1 MDSSPSHRG
10 GLPHHSS
17 PSAVASPKSRAQDE
31 TVELLS
37 TPEIQSWLSSIEQC
51 LNEVSITVSEGKMNS
66 EQKLRVTSLCRK
78 VGHGVS
84 QMAVQYQ
91 SLKHKAIQNYTTL
104 QTLRENQDL
113 AVSLTEIKQ
122 KLQETLIKPKPES
135 TSFADMVKGTKNL
148 IRPQAT
154 SSVAIYPSDHTKTS
168 DETKNFVQKIV
179 CPEEMK
185 LKVHGL
191 RKIRNGGV
199 IISTETKDD
208 ILKLKQTVER
218 STSAFTVTE
227 PQKRKP
233 RIIIIGVPTDMAEK
247 EVFRCIYEQNIVDKF
262 PTLTKDTF
270 LTSCKLS
277 HKSGKRDADSCNY
290 IVEVPANV
298 RKALVDQNRLYINWT
313 SCPVHD
319 FTLVTRCFK
328 CQQYGHAS
336 KTCKSATSTCG
347 HCGGEGHATQ
357 ECSSKE
363 QPPKCATCKRYKKPH
378 NHKTGDSDCPA
389 RKAAEY
395 RYINS
400 VDYKGI

>member
-1 MDSSPSHRG
+1 MDSSPSNRG
-10 GLPHHSS
+10 GLPHRSS
-17 PSAVASPKSRAQDE
+17 PSAATTRNQTQDE
-31 TVELLS
+31 TIETIS
-37 TPEIQSWLSSIEQC
+37 TSEIQTWMSSIEQC
-51 LNEVSITVSEGKMNS
+51 LNEVSTIASEGKMNA
-66 EQKLRVTSLCRK
+66 EQKLRISSLCRK

-91 SLKHKAIQNYTTL
+91 SLKHKALQNYATL
-104 QTLRENQDL
+104 LTLKDNEGL
-113 AVSLTEIKQ
+113 ATSLSEIKQ
-122 KLQETLIKPKPES
+122 KLHETLTKKTQES
-135 TSFADMVKGTKNL
+135 ASFADMVKGTKSL

-154 SSVAIYPSDHTKTS
+154 SSVAIYPSDNTKTS
-168 DETKNFVQKIV
+168 EETKNLVQKIV

-185 LKVHGL
+185 LKVRGL

-208 ILKLKQTVER
+208 IQKLKQTVER
-218 STSAFTVTE
+218 STTGLTVDE

-233 RIIIIGVPTDMAEK
+233 RILIIGVPTDMAEK
-247 EVFRCIYEQNIVDKF
+247 EVFKCIYEQNIVDIL
-262 PTLTKDTF
+262 PTLTKETF
-270 LTSCKLS
+270 LTAVKLS

-290 IVEVPANV
+290 IVEVPASV
-298 RKALVDQNRLYINWT
+298 RKALVNQNRIYINWT
-313 SCPVHD
+313 SCPVRD

-336 KTCKSATSTCG
+336 KTCKSATSSCG
-347 HCGGEGHATQ
+347 HCGAEGHATQ

-363 QPPKCATCKRYKKPH
+363 EPPKCATCKRYKKPH
-378 NHKTGDSDCPA
+378 NHKTGDSECPA

-400 VDYKGI
+400 IDYEGA

>member
-1 MDSSPSHRG
+1 MDSSPSNRG
-10 GLPHHSS
+10 GLPHRSS
-17 PSAVASPKSRAQDE
+17 PSAATTRNQTQDE
-31 TVELLS
+31 TIETIS
-37 TPEIQSWLSSIEQC
+37 TSEIQTWMSSIEQC
-51 LNEVSITVSEGKMNS
+51 LNEVSTIASEGKMNA
-66 EQKLRVTSLCRK
+66 EQKLRISSLCRK

-91 SLKHKAIQNYTTL
+91 SLKHKALQNYATL
-104 QTLRENQDL
+104 LTLKDNEGL
-113 AVSLTEIKQ
+113 ATSLSEIKQ
-122 KLQETLIKPKPES
+122 KLHETLTKKTQES
-135 TSFADMVKGTKNL
+135 ASFADMVKGTKSL

-154 SSVAIYPSDHTKTS
+154 SSVAIYPSDNTKTS
-168 DETKNFVQKIV
+168 EETKNLVQKIV

-185 LKVHGL
+185 LKVRGL

-208 ILKLKQTVER
+208 IQKLKQTVER
-218 STSAFTVTE
+218 STTGLTVDE

-233 RIIIIGVPTDMAEK
+233 RILIIGVPTDMAEK
-247 EVFRCIYEQNIVDKF
+247 EVFRCIYEQNIVDIL
-262 PTLTKDTF
+262 PTLTKETF
-270 LTSCKLS
+270 LTAVKLS

-290 IVEVPANV
+290 IVEVPASV
-298 RKALVDQNRLYINWT
+298 RKALVNQNRIYINWT
-313 SCPVHD
+313 SCPVRD

-336 KTCKSATSTCG
+336 KTCKSATSSCG
-347 HCGGEGHATQ
+347 HCGAEGHATQ

-363 QPPKCATCKRYKKPH
+363 EPPKCATCKRYKKPH
-378 NHKTGDSDCPA
+378 NHKTGDSECPA

-400 VDYKGI
+400 IDYEGA

>member
-1 MDSSPSHRG
+1 MDRSPSHHG
-10 GLPHHSS
+10 GLPHCSSS
-17 PSAVASPKSRAQDE
+17 PAATPRSHAQDE
-31 TVELLS
+31 TVEVFS
-37 TPEIQSWLSSIEQC
+37 TPEIQSWMSSIEQC

-78 VGHGVS
+78 VGYGVS

-91 SLKHKAIQNYTTL
+91 SLKHKALQNYATL
-104 QTLRENQDL
+104 QTLKENQDL
-113 AVSLTEIKQ
+113 ASSLTEIKQ
-122 KLQETLIKPKPES
+122 ELQDTLIKHKPES
-135 TSFADMVKGTKNL
+135 TSFADMVKGTKSL
-148 IRPQAT
+148 IMPHAI

-168 DETKNFVQKIV
+168 EETKNLVQKIV

-185 LKVHGL
+185 LKVRGL
-191 RKIRNGGV
+191 RKTRNGGV

-208 ILKLKQTVER
+208 MLKVKETVER
-218 STSAFTVTE
+218 STSALTVDE

-247 EVFRCIYEQNIVDKF
+247 EVFKSIYDQNIVDKL

-270 LTSCKLS
+270 LTSIKLS

-290 IVEVPANV
+290 IVEVPASI
-298 RKALVDQNRLYINWT
+298 RKVLVNQNRLYINWT

-336 KTCKSATSTCG
+336 KTCKSATSTYG

-363 QPPKCATCKRYKKPH
+363 EPPKCATCKRFKKPY
-378 NHKTGDSDCPA
+378 NHKTGDSECPA

-400 VDYKGI
+400 VDYKGV

>member
-1 MDSSPSHRG
+1 MDRSPSHCG
-10 GLPHHSS
+10 GLPHCSS
-17 PSAVASPKSRAQDE
+17 PPAATPRSHAQDE
-31 TVELLS
+31 TIEVFS
-37 TPEIQSWLSSIEQC
+37 TPEIQSWMSSIEQC

-78 VGHGVS
+78 VGYGVS

-91 SLKHKAIQNYTTL
+91 SLKHKALQNYATL
-104 QTLRENQDL
+104 QTLKENQDL
-113 AVSLTEIKQ
+113 ASSLTEIKQ
-122 KLQETLIKPKPES
+122 ELQDILIKHKPES
-135 TSFADMVKGTKNL
+135 TSFADMVKGTKSL
-148 IRPQAT
+148 IRPHAT

-168 DETKNFVQKIV
+168 EETKNLVQKIV

-185 LKVHGL
+185 LKVRGL
-191 RKIRNGGV
+191 RKTRNGGV

-208 ILKLKQTVER
+208 MLKVKETVER
-218 STSAFTVTE
+218 STSALTVDE

-233 RIIIIGVPTDMAEK
+233 RIIIIGVPTDMVEK
-247 EVFRCIYEQNIVDKF
+247 EVFKSIYDQNIVDKL

-270 LTSCKLS
+270 LTSIKLS

-290 IVEVPANV
+290 IIEVPASI
-298 RKALVDQNRLYINWT
+298 RKVLVNQNRLYINWT

-363 QPPKCATCKRYKKPH
+363 EPPKCATCKRYKKPY
-378 NHKTGDSDCPA
+378 NHKTGDSECPA

-400 VDYKGI
+400 VDYKGV

>member
-1 MDSSPSHRG
+1 MDSSPSNRG
-10 GLPHHSS
+10 GLPHRSS
-17 PSAVASPKSRAQDE
+17 PSAATTRNQTQDE
-31 TVELLS
+31 TIETIS
-37 TPEIQSWLSSIEQC
+37 TSEIQTWMSSIEQC
-51 LNEVSITVSEGKMNS
+51 LNEVSTIASEGKMNA
-66 EQKLRVTSLCRK
+66 EQKLRISSLCRK

-91 SLKHKAIQNYTTL
+91 SLKHKALQNYATL
-104 QTLRENQDL
+104 LTLKDNEGL
-113 AVSLTEIKQ
+113 ATSLSEIKQ
-122 KLQETLIKPKPES
+122 KLHETLTKKTQES
-135 TSFADMVKGTKNL
+135 ASFADMVKGTKSL

-154 SSVAIYPSDHTKTS
+154 SSVAIYPSDNTKTS
-168 DETKNFVQKIV
+168 EETKNLVQKIV

-185 LKVHGL
+185 LKVRGL

-208 ILKLKQTVER
+208 IQKLKQTVER
-218 STSAFTVTE
+218 STTGLTVDE

-233 RIIIIGVPTDMAEK
+233 RILIIGVPTDMAEK
-247 EVFRCIYEQNIVDKF
+247 EVFKCIYEQNIVDIL
-262 PTLTKDTF
+262 PTLTKETF
-270 LTSCKLS
+270 LTAVKLS

-290 IVEVPANV
+290 IVEVPASV
-298 RKALVDQNRLYINWT
+298 RKALVNQNRIYINWT
-313 SCPVHD
+313 SCPVRD

-336 KTCKSATSTCG
+336 KTCKSATSSCG
-347 HCGGEGHATQ
+347 HCGTEGHATQ

-363 QPPKCATCKRYKKPH
+363 EPPKCATCKRYKKPH
-378 NHKTGDSDCPA
+378 NHKTGDSECPA

-400 VDYKGI
+400 IDYEGA

>member
-1 MDSSPSHRG
+1 MDSSPSNRG
-10 GLPHHSS
+10 GLPHRSS
-17 PSAVASPKSRAQDE
+17 PSAATTRNQTQDE
-31 TVELLS
+31 TIETIS
-37 TPEIQSWLSSIEQC
+37 TSEIQTWMSSIEQC
-51 LNEVSITVSEGKMNS
+51 LNEVSTIASEGKMNA
-66 EQKLRVTSLCRK
+66 EQKLRISSLCRK

-91 SLKHKAIQNYTTL
+91 SLKHKALQNYATL
-104 QTLRENQDL
+104 LTLKDNEGL
-113 AVSLTEIKQ
+113 ATSLSEIKQ
-122 KLQETLIKPKPES
+122 KLHETLTKKTQES
-135 TSFADMVKGTKNL
+135 ASFADMVKGTKSL

-154 SSVAIYPSDHTKTS
+154 SSVAIYPSDNTKTS
-168 DETKNFVQKIV
+168 EETKNLVQKIV

-185 LKVHGL
+185 LKVRGL

-208 ILKLKQTVER
+208 IQKLKQTVER
-218 STSAFTVTE
+218 STTGLTVDE

-233 RIIIIGVPTDMAEK
+233 RILIIGVPTDLAEK
-247 EVFRCIYEQNIVDKF
+247 EVFKCIYEQNIVDIL
-262 PTLTKDTF
+262 PTLTKETF
-270 LTSCKLS
+270 LTAVKLS

-290 IVEVPANV
+290 IVEVPASV
-298 RKALVDQNRLYINWT
+298 RKALVNQNRIYINWT
-313 SCPVHD
+313 SCPVRD

-336 KTCKSATSTCG
+336 KTCKSATSSCG
-347 HCGGEGHATQ
+347 HCGAEGHATQ

-363 QPPKCATCKRYKKPH
+363 EPPKCATCKRYKKPH
-378 NHKTGDSDCPA
+378 NHKTGDSECPA

-400 VDYKGI
+400 IDYEGA

>member
-1 MDSSPSHRG
+1 
-10 GLPHHSS
+10 
-17 PSAVASPKSRAQDE
+17 
-31 TVELLS
+31 
-37 TPEIQSWLSSIEQC
+37 
-51 LNEVSITVSEGKMNS
+51 MNS
-66 EQKLRVTSLCRK
+66 EQKLRISSLCRK

-91 SLKHKAIQNYTTL
+91 SLKHKALQNYATL
-104 QTLRENQDL
+104 LTLKDNEGL
-113 AVSLTEIKQ
+113 ATSLSEIKQ
-122 KLQETLIKPKPES
+122 KLHETLTKKTQES
-135 TSFADMVKGTKNL
+135 ASFADMVKGTKSL

-154 SSVAIYPSDHTKTS
+154 SSVAIYPSDNTKTS
-168 DETKNFVQKIV
+168 EETKNLVQKIV

-185 LKVHGL
+185 LKVRGL

-208 ILKLKQTVER
+208 IQKLKQTVER
-218 STSAFTVTE
+218 STTGLTVDE

-233 RIIIIGVPTDMAEK
+233 RILIIGVPTDMAEK
-247 EVFRCIYEQNIVDKF
+247 EVFKCIYEQNIVDIL
-262 PTLTKDTF
+262 PTLTKETF
-270 LTSCKLS
+270 LTAVKLS

-290 IVEVPANV
+290 IVEVPASV
-298 RKALVDQNRLYINWT
+298 RKALVNQNRIYINWT
-313 SCPVHD
+313 SCPVRD

-336 KTCKSATSTCG
+336 KTCKSATSSCG
-347 HCGGEGHATQ
+347 HCGTEGHATQ

-363 QPPKCATCKRYKKPH
+363 EPPKCATCKRYKKPH
-378 NHKTGDSDCPA
+378 NHKTGDSECPA

-400 VDYKGI
+400 IDYEGA

>member
-1 MDSSPSHRG
+1 MDRSPSHRG
-10 GLPHHSS
+10 GLPHCSS
-17 PSAVASPKSRAQDE
+17 PPAATPRSHAQDE
-31 TVELLS
+31 TIEVFS
-37 TPEIQSWLSSIEQC
+37 TPEIQSWMSSIEQC

-78 VGHGVS
+78 VGYGVS

-91 SLKHKAIQNYTTL
+91 SLKHKALQNYATL
-104 QTLRENQDL
+104 QTLKENQDL
-113 AVSLTEIKQ
+113 ASSLTEIKQ
-122 KLQETLIKPKPES
+122 ELQDTLIKHKPES
-135 TSFADMVKGTKNL
+135 TSFADMVKGTKSL
-148 IRPQAT
+148 IRPHAI

-168 DETKNFVQKIV
+168 EETKNLVQKIV

-185 LKVHGL
+185 LKVRGL
-191 RKIRNGGV
+191 RKTRNGGV

-208 ILKLKQTVER
+208 MLKVKETVER
-218 STSAFTVTE
+218 STSALTVDE

-247 EVFRCIYEQNIVDKF
+247 EVFKSIYDQNIVDKL

-270 LTSCKLS
+270 LTSIKLS

-290 IVEVPANV
+290 IVEVPASI
-298 RKALVDQNRLYINWT
+298 RKVLVNQNRLYINWT

-319 FTLVTRCFK
+319 YTLVTRCFK

-363 QPPKCATCKRYKKPH
+363 EPPKCATCKRYKKPY
-378 NHKTGDSDCPA
+378 NHKTGDSECPA

-400 VDYKGI
+400 VDYKGV

>member
-10 GLPHHSS
+10 GLPHRSS
-17 PSAVASPKSRAQDE
+17 PSAATPRSHAQDE
-31 TVELLS
+31 TTEVFS
-37 TPEIQSWLSSIEQC
+37 TPEIQSWMSSIEQC
-51 LNEVSITVSEGKMNS
+51 LNEVSTTVSEGKMNS
-66 EQKLRVTSLCRK
+66 EQKLRVSNLCRK
-78 VGHGVS
+78 VGYGVS

-91 SLKHKAIQNYTTL
+91 SLKHKALQNYATL
-104 QTLRENQDL
+104 QTLKENQDL
-113 AVSLTEIKQ
+113 AISLTEIKQ
-122 KLQETLIKPKPES
+122 KLQDTLIKQNSES
-135 TSFADMVKGTKNL
+135 TTFADMVKGTKSL
-148 IRPQAT
+148 IRPHAT

-168 DETKNFVQKIV
+168 EETKTLVQKIV

-185 LKVHGL
+185 LKVRGL

-208 ILKLKQTVER
+208 ILKLKQTVES
-218 STSAFTVTE
+218 STSALTVDE
-227 PQKRKP
+227 PRKRKP

-247 EVFRCIYEQNIVDKF
+247 EVFKSIYEQNIADKH

-270 LTSCKLS
+270 LTSIKLS
-277 HKSGKRDADSCNY
+277 HKSGKREADSCNY
-290 IVEVPANV
+290 IVEVPASV
-298 RKALVDQNRLYINWT
+298 RKALVNQNRLYINWT

-336 KTCKSATSTCG
+336 KTCKSITSTCG
-347 HCGGEGHATQ
+347 HCGVDGHSTQ

-363 QPPKCATCKRYKKPH
+363 NPPNCATCKRYKKPC
-378 NHKTGDSDCPA
+378 NHKTGDLDCPA

-400 VDYKGI
+400 IDYGGA